1 MQESLVSLLSHG
13 CLCKFSSDRIG
24 GLRMECL
31 TQTSAILRG
40 WIYGEGADPA
50 TKYTTLLQQSADNK
64 AVFTLGQQKVT
75 RTTTYFGCLYM
86 CMSTSANACQ
96 LFVYSC
102 VIVIDCTCIYT
113 YCTLECVHVCQW
125 HCMFLAELVRLHMT

>member
-1 MQESLVSLLSHG
+1 MQESLVSLLSNG
-13 CLCKFSSDRIG
+13 CLCKFNSDRIG
-24 GLRMECL
+24 GLQIECL

-75 RTTTYFGCLYM
+75 QSATYFGCLYVYVHEYIHE
-86 CMSTSANACQ
+86 CMSVVQ
-96 LFVYSC
+96 GVVMVYT
-102 VIVIDCTCIYT
+102 D
-113 YCTLECVHVCQW
+113 L
-125 HCMFLAELVRLHMT
+125 LHT